1 MCGHAERNAGDF
13 FQEDR
18 SVRRAVGEVNVKM
31 IDSIARE
38 KVREIERI
46 ARTLLGLD
54 LVPVFPLVPIYE
66 FLGPFAG
73 CFRILLPNSQD
84 FLRSRVPDGGAALG
98 DIFVTQTRKRRGNRG
113 NLEGEIKPGQCE
125 QLRTVK
131 GTGNNPSTGI
141 AISESPR

>member
-1 MCGHAERNAGDF
+1 MCRHAERNTGDF

-18 SVRRAVGEVNVKM
+18 SVRRAVGEMNVKM

-46 ARTLLGLD
+46 ARTLLGPD
-54 LVPVFPLVPIYE
+54 LVPVFPLMSIYE

-84 FLRSRVPDGGAALG
+84 FLRWRVTDRGAELG
-98 DIFVTQTRKRRGNRG
+98 DMFVTQTRKRRVNRA
-113 NLEGEIKPGQCE
+113 NLE
-125 QLRTVK
+125 
-131 GTGNNPSTGI
+131 S
-141 AISESPR
+141 